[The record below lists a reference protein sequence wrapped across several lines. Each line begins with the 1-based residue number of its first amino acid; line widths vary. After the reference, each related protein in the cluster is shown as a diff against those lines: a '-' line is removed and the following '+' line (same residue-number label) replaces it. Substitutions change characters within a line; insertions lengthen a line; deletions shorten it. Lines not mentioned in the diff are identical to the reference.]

1 MVSPLVKVKV
11 SLEPSVV
18 SHFMLFPGVICPNS
32 LVLLKSARYWASVSS
47 TLSVAQP
54 K

>member
-1 MVSPLVKVKV
+1 MASPPVKLKV
-11 SLEPSVV
+11 SLEPSVA
-18 SHFMLFPGVICPNS
+18 SHFILFPGVICPNS

-47 TLSVAQP
+47 GLSVAEP